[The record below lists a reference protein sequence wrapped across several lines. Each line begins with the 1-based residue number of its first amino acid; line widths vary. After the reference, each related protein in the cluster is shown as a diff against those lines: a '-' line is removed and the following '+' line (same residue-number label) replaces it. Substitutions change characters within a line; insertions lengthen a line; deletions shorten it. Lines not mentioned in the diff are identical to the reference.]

1 MKEEINDKNKISNNY
16 NLSEINID
24 NDIEFDISNIE
35 NKDGTS
41 RNLSVNKKEKK
52 KLNYSLILKSIINDI
67 EDKRKQ
73 RYYDDEYKTNL
84 LLMSELK
91 NIHFKILCLNII
103 LHFNDRKDFSNLMK
117 YILSKIWKYHYTE
130 NKIINKKSLIYIL
143 TESSRILFQE
153 KNYFYSF
160 YFAWNVKKILKKE
173 VKKKRYKDEIEEI

>member
-1 MKEEINDKNKISNNY
+1 MKEENNDKNKISNNY

-41 RNLSVNKKEKK
+41 SNLSVNKKEKK

-130 NKIINKKSLIYIL
+130 NKIINKKSLIYINRIFKNFI
-143 TESSRILFQE
+143 SREKLFLFILFRLECE
-153 KNYFYSF
+153 KNFKQRS
-160 YFAWNVKKILKKE
+160 K
-173 VKKKRYKDEIEEI
+173 